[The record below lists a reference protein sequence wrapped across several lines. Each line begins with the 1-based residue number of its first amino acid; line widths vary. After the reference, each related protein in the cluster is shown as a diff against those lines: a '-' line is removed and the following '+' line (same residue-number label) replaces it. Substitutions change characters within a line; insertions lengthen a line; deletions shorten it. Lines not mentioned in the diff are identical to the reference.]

1 MSYFSKSKVG
11 NIIYKQQ
18 CDQLDFFLFLNLR
31 NQLFLEY
38 IYIKTFYKKIQFYQL
53 FKKRIIHVYVKTSQ
67 MYNETY
73 NHN

>member
-18 CDQLDFFLFLNLR
+18 CDQHDFFLFLNLR